1 MDRLTAEREELE
13 EIQQEIEEAE
23 RHQSRQPPQA
33 NAADIT
39 NLMIGRMAKMA
50 AELQIEEADQELI
63 ESLTRSLRN
72 FFDQTSSSDAEYLT
86 RTATEYVTQIRNA
99 DSQRIRRG
107 QPDLRA
113 AMATIKHAGKFINCL
128 PSAIQQVL
136 QHVRFNSGAPSREP
150 PEDQAEYEE
159 DVPLEE
165 EPQGVPSAAWNPRE
179 VSSTSRTGRVQ
190 EAVQRIE
197 APQTSNV
204 PAPKWHGW
212 KTQTGPT
219 IADMEQS
226 RMSPFGDPESEMPDP
241 DLREAMIRSL
251 QEMTRST

>member
-1 MDRLTAEREELE
+1 M
-13 EIQQEIEEAE
+13 
-23 RHQSRQPPQA
+23 
-33 NAADIT
+33 
-39 NLMIGRMAKMA
+39 
-50 AELQIEEADQELI
+50 
-63 ESLTRSLRN
+63 
-72 FFDQTSSSDAEYLT
+72 
-86 RTATEYVTQIRNA
+86 
-99 DSQRIRRG
+99 
-107 QPDLRA
+107 
-113 AMATIKHAGKFINCL
+113 
-128 PSAIQQVL
+128 L
-136 QHVRFNSGAPSREP
+136 QHVQFNSEAPSIRDL
-150 PEDQAEYEE
+150 PEDQAEFEE

-165 EPQGVPSAAWNPRE
+165 EPQGVPSAGTPPGTPPPWNPRE
-179 VSSTSRTGRVQ
+179 ASSTSRTGRVQ

-251 QEMTRST
+251 HEMRHDPHETPVTGGASGSGATARACSISTASEYTQYTV